1 MSKSY
6 TKKQLK
12 NEEKIIEKNLSQGK
26 ITKTIFPHNIS
37 IGVDHDEYRSNVN
50 VEGKIFSSGSMH
62 TSGSM
67 HISGTM
73 YVEGNIESKGPIF
86 SASSIEITGSAKIG
100 ELTAEPDA
108 PADGT
113 GGFLYGKSDGK
124 VYWRSNELSEIGL
137 ASGID
142 YTSHAV
148 ARVAV
153 TDGNLSPPGFAERQY
168 IMITST
174 AGVKIRYVLIDDVTS
189 NVATGKLIQSG
200 DDYGSGT
207 FTGGDDELNTSLQ
220 NKSIAVNA
228 GTNAALGY
236 ILEDIANAI
245 NHENG
250 HNAGVENSIIEVSV
264 PGSKLSDG
272 EQTMILRQKV
282 AGNAGAI
289 RIQTN
294 IANLKVEGFATEAVH
309 TATNTVVSGT
319 LTLASEYSFD
329 PTKTTDGRGYLFTKT
344 DGHLYWTSGD
354 KGPLPLTD
362 DNITNTGTQTNLLGD
377 LKVGGDDIRDSGNNV
392 VLSFDGS
399 GNIDNSLTLVRS
411 STSTYTD
418 PELYFRRSNTAG
430 LESNDALG
438 TLWFMGSEND
448 TDYKSAAAIM
458 AQADGTWVP
467 GAPGDH
473 EKGRITFWT
482 NGADSDSNS
491 VIERMRI
498 NSEGKVGIGT
508 ESPSHKLD
516 INGDIRVRGNDIRD
530 NSGNPAIT
538 MDGSAHVTI
547 PNTLS
552 VTNQP
557 CFGVYKQA
565 NQVLPSNAS
574 TRINWD
580 RQLFDIG
587 SNFDHDNET
596 VENRGIFTAPKTGK
610 YLFTGTLE
618 FNDID
623 ASAMNYITAT
633 LVLTGND
640 HRILVVDPDTF
651 IQTADEDYAES
662 FAIIAHMD
670 ANDTAHIVVET
681 NGSGVTMDNNTPL
694 YGSSFQGY
702 FLG

>member
-1 MSKSY
+1 MTKSY

-12 NEEKIIEKNLSQGK
+12 NEEKIVEKNLSQGK

-50 VEGKIFSSGSMH
+50 VEGQIFSSGSMH

-67 HISGTM
+67 YISGTM
-73 YVEGNIESKGPIF
+73 YVEGNIEAKGPIF
-86 SASSIEITGSAKIG
+86 AASSIEVTGSAKIG
-100 ELTAEPDA
+100 ELSSEPAA
-108 PADGT
+108 PSDGT
-113 GGFLYGKSDGK
+113 GGFLYSKSDGK
-124 VYWRSNELSEIGL
+124 AYWRSYELPETSI
-137 ASGID
+137 ASGVSYSPYAI
-142 YTSHAV
+142 
-148 ARVAV
+148 ARVTV
-153 TDGNLSPPGFAERQY
+153 TDGNLMPTGVTERQY
-168 IMITST
+168 IMITS
-174 AGVKIRYVLIDDVTS
+174 ASGVKVRYVIVNGTLGA
-189 NVATGKLIQSG
+189 VATGRLIRSG
-200 DDYGSGT
+200 DDFGTGT
-207 FTGGDDELNTSLQ
+207 FAGGDDELNTSLQ
-220 NKSIAVNA
+220 NKSIAVNI
-228 GTNAALGY
+228 NPDSHLGH
-236 ILEDIANAI
+236 ILEEISKAI
-245 NHENG
+245 NYG
-250 HNAGVENSIIEVSV
+250 HNGDVENSVIEALV
-264 PGSKLSDG
+264 PGTKLSDG
-272 EQTMILRQKV
+272 EQTMILKQKV
-282 AGNAGAI
+282 SGNSGAV

-294 IANLKVEGFATEAVH
+294 IANLKVEGFATEAIH
-309 TATNTVVSGT
+309 AATNTVVSGT

-362 DNITNTGTQTNLLGD
+362 DNITSTGTQTNLLGD

-399 GNIDNSLTLVRS
+399 GNIDSSLTLVRS
-411 STSTYTD
+411 STSTYDD
-418 PELYFRRSNTAG
+418 PEFYFRRSNTAG
-430 LESNDALG
+430 LESDDALG
-438 TLWFMGSEND
+438 TLWFAGSEND
-448 TDYKSAAAIM
+448 TDYKAAAAIM

-467 GAPGDH
+467 GSDGDN
-473 EKGRITFWT
+473 EKSRITFWT

-491 VIERMRI
+491 VLERMRI

-508 ESPSHKLD
+508 ASPSHKLD

-538 MDGSAHVTI
+538 MNGSAHVTI

-557 CFGVYKQA
+557 CFGVYKHA

-580 RQLFDIG
+580 RQLFDVG
-587 SNFDHDNET
+587 SNFDHDNST

-670 ANDTAHIVVET
+670 ANDTAYIVVET
-681 NGSGVTMDNNTPL
+681 NGSGVTMDNHTPL